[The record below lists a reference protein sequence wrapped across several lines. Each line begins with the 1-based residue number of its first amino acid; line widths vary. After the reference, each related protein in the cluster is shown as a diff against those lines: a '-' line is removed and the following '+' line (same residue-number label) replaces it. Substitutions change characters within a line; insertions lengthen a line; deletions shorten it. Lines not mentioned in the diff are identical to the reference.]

1 MLYCTCYCVLMSV
14 LCRHVCRHGAQPQ
27 LPARYP
33 PPRVLPSRRQGPQP
47 HSFQPLP
54 LAPGSTRRPPLCL
67 EGRHFHRRSSAASLR
82 YRPLPPAWPRGRGPR
97 HLAPPASRPAHR
109 HQIGRGPVGRRA
121 PPIGAPLPQAFDIVR
136 SRPHGHVAA
145 VLGTLRR
152 LHLDRLIDT
161 QASREL
167 DLVVALIVAR
177 VLEPASKL
185 ATSRALHPDT
195 LSSTLGELL
204 HLDSPSEDELYQA
217 MDWLL
222 PQQARI
228 EQALAKR
235 HLAEGALVL
244 YDLTSTYFE
253 GRHCPLAKLG
263 HPRDGNK
270 GKLQVV
276 FGLMTNAEG
285 CPVAV
290 EVYAG
295 NTSDPKTVS
304 DQVTKLRQRFGLQRV
319 ILVGDRG
326 MITSARI
333 RDNLQPAPGIDW
345 ITALRAPAIKKL
357 ASAGVLQLSLFD
369 SRDLAEIT
377 HPDFPGERLIACY
390 NPLLAEERAR
400 KRPELLAATEKELD
414 KIAGATR
421 RPKRPLRGKQNIGL
435 RVGKVLN
442 HYKMGKH
449 FQIHIEEDSFSYQ
462 RKQTNIEK
470 EKSLDGIYVIRTNVP
485 PEVFSSEQA
494 VRNYQSLSGVE
505 RAFRS
510 LKTVDLHVRPIHHRE
525 PDRVR
530 AHIFLCMLAYY
541 VEWHMRQDLAPL
553 LFDDD
558 DKAAAQQL
566 RTSVVAPAQR
576 STAAQQKAH
585 SRRTQDDLPVHS
597 FQTLLHDLATI
608 VSNCVQPKDAAI
620 PTFDIITTPT
630 ALQQRALD
638 LLRVPLKPSGM

>member
-1 MLYCTCYCVLMSV
+1 MWYIVGMYVATVPNRNSPPAILLRESFRLNGQVRNRTLANLSHWPPAQLDALRSV
-14 LCRHVCRHGAQPQ
+14 LKGATS
-27 LPARYP
+27 
-33 PPRVLPSRRQGPQP
+33 V
-47 HSFQPLP
+47 
-54 LAPGSTRRPPLCL
+54 AP
-67 EGRHFHRRSSAASLR
+67 
-82 YRPLPPAWPRGRGPR
+82 
-97 HLAPPASRPAHR
+97 
-109 HQIGRGPVGRRA
+109 
-121 PPIGAPLPQAFDIVR
+121 PLPQAFEIVR

-145 VLGTLRR
+145 VLGTLHR
-152 LHLDRLIDT
+152 LHLDQLIDT
-161 QASREL
+161 HSSHPR
-167 DLVVALIVAR
+167 DLVLAMIVAR

-185 ATSRALHPDT
+185 ATSRFLHPDT
-195 LSSTLGELL
+195 LTSTLGELL
-204 HLDSPSEDELYQA
+204 HLDSTTTEDELYQA

-263 HPRDGNK
+263 HSRDGQK
-270 GKLQVV
+270 GKLQIV
-276 FGLMTNAEG
+276 FGLMTNAQG

-295 NTSDPKTVS
+295 NTSDPKTLS
-304 DQVTKLRQRFGLQRV
+304 DQLTKLRQCFGLQRV

-333 RDNLQPAPGIDW
+333 RDDLKPAPGIEW

-357 ASAGVLQLSLFD
+357 ASDGVLQLSLFD

-400 KRPELLAATEKELD
+400 KRPDLLAATEKELE
-414 KIAGATR
+414 KITAATR
-421 RPKRPLRGKQNIGL
+421 RKKRPLRGKQNIGL
-435 RVGKVLN
+435 RAGKVLN

-449 FQIHIEEDSFSYQ
+449 FQLSIEEDSFSYQ
-462 RKQTNIEK
+462 RKQANIEK

-494 VRNYQSLSGVE
+494 VRNYKSLSGVE

-510 LKTVDLHVRPIHHRE
+510 LKTVDLQVRPIHHRE

-530 AHIFLCMLAYY
+530 AHVLLCMLAYY
-541 VEWHMRQDLAPL
+541 VEWHMRKDLAPL

-558 DKAAAQQL
+558 DQDAAAQL
-566 RTSVVAPAQR
+566 RTSVVAPAKR
-576 STAAQQKAH
+576 SLATQAKAQTK
-585 SRRTQDDLPVHS
+585 RNQDDLPVHS
-597 FQTLLHDLATI
+597 FQTLLSDLATI
-608 VSNCVQPKDAAI
+608 VANRVQPKDHTI
-620 PTFDIITTPT
+620 PSFDMITTPT
-630 ALQQRALD
+630 ALQLRALD
-638 LLRVPLKPSGM
+638 LLRVPLKPPST